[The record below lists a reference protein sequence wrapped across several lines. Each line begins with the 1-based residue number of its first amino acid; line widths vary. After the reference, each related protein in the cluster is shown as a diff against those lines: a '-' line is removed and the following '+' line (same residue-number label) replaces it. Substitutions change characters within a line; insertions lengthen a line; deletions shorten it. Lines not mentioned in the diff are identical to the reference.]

1 VKDFELYVARNPM
14 SLLSVQTGEELL
26 EYDNGSLRQLKENLE
41 GAPKAEGW

>member
-1 VKDFELYVARNPM
+1 M